1 MIYREAVM
9 YKTVGKID
17 LSLYELPSHTE
28 TLVNTQLRFNHSD
41 CEAGTDTKE
50 RLYVKA
56 VDTGWI
62 AYCHHCGKS
71 GFLRTSPYRVDTSGG
86 VSRISYPPEEMRTH
100 KEVPLHYKTEL
111 YVEPNDFPVEQLL
124 WLYSYGFT
132 DRDIRYFNIKV
143 SKVDGS
149 IVIPKAFRSSQAY
162 YVRRKF
168 TDHFDRGPKALL
180 YRDRT
185 QQFVWRH
192 TSLIERGC
200 ESKWIIT
207 EDPISAIKLAIAGA
221 NTISLMGTNLTDD
234 IKKFLMEY
242 TDCSI
247 MLFLDPDS
255 AGMKAAL
262 KIRKE
267 LQSIVSSVVIHN
279 DAPYLGVQPKET
291 DMNVLKQI
299 VKDFYDS

>member
-1 MIYREAVM
+1 MKYREAAM

-28 TLVNTQLRFNHSD
+28 TMVGTQLRFNHSD
-41 CEAGTDTKE
+41 CEAGVDTKE

-71 GFLRTSPYRVDTSGG
+71 GFLRTSPYRVGMSGD
-86 VSRISYPPEEMRTH
+86 IHYPTEETRVFKDVPEKYKGEHLICEPEE
-100 KEVPLHYKTEL
+100 
-111 YVEPNDFPVEQLL
+111 FPVDQLL
-124 WLYSYGFT
+124 WLYSYGF
-132 DRDIRYFNIKV
+132 DDKDIVFYNIKV

-149 IVIPKAFRSSQAY
+149 IVIPKTYGLTPAY

-185 QQFVWRH
+185 QPFVWRH
-192 TSLIERGC
+192 TSTKYTTIDKFIMC
-200 ESKWIIT
+200 
-207 EDPISAIKLAIAGA
+207 EDPISAMKLSKAGA
-221 NTISLMGTNLTDD
+221 NSISLMGTNLTDD
-234 IKKFLMEY
+234 VKQYLL
-242 TDCSI
+242 DRDNASVL
-247 MLFLDPDS
+247 LFLDPDT

-262 KIRKE
+262 KIKRE
-267 LQSIVSSVVIHN
+267 LQSIVDTVTIHN
-279 DAPYLGVQPKET
+279 DPILGLQPKET
-291 DMNVLKQI
+291 DMITLTNI
-299 VKDFYDS
+299 VKEFYAT

>member
-1 MIYREAVM
+1 MYREAAM
-9 YKTVGKID
+9 YKTVGNID

-71 GFLRTSPYRVDTSGG
+71 GFLRTSPYRVGVGG
-86 VSRISYPPEEMRTH
+86 AVSYPAEEMRTH

-111 YVEPNDFPVEQLL
+111 YVDPNDFPVEQLL

-132 DRDIRYFNIKV
+132 DKDIVCFNIKV

-149 IVIPKAFRSSQAY
+149 IVIPKSFHSSAAY

-185 QQFVWRH
+185 KQFVWRH
-192 TSLIERGC
+192 ISIVYPTCL
-200 ESKWIIT
+200 KWVIT
-207 EDPISAIKLAIAGA
+207 EDPISAMKLNMAGA

-234 IKKFLMEY
+234 IKKFLL
-242 TDCSI
+242 DLSGCSI
-247 MLFLDPDS
+247 MLFLDPDT

-267 LQSIVSSVVIHN
+267 LQSIVSNVVIHN
-279 DAPYLGVQPKET
+279 DPIFGKQPKEESL
-291 DMNVLKQI
+291 DVLKQI
-299 VKDFYDS
+299 VKEYYDS